1 MEKILET
8 YLAGLKVGR
17 KEVYKNMAVYP
28 LLSSYDAGLGYL
40 LLDEALTQGLIEVVE
55 ISKEGAVPELRVIN
69 NGRLMVLILDGEEL
83 VGAKQNR
90 VVNTTIVVKGGAT
103 VVIPVS
109 CVEQGRWSYRSTK
122 FATEDRMMSSR
133 LRAMKAEQV
142 NQSVREDG
150 RFRANQGVIW
160 QEIANKARRR
170 GAPSPSMA
178 MAAIYEKDRPS
189 LDEYVKHFHF
199 VDSQVGAV
207 FMINGEV
214 TGLDAFGRAETFSKT
229 FRKLLES
236 YALDAID
243 WYEPEKEHKIL
254 KSQLTAFLNASLTAD
269 TESHTAVG
277 SGIDYRLSS
286 SKVTGFALTLEER
299 ILHLSIFARLNGNNR
314 AHSPA
319 RMARFSRRSG
329 YRV

>member
-1 MEKILET
+1 MEKILEN
-8 YLAGLKVGR
+8 YLGELKVGR
-17 KEVYKNMAVYP
+17 KQAHKNMAVYP
-28 LLSSYDAGLGYL
+28 LLSSYNAGLEYL

-55 ISKEGAVPELRVIN
+55 ISKEGTVPELRVIN
-69 NGRLMVLILDGEEL
+69 NGHLMVLILDGEEL

-90 VVNTTIVVKGGAT
+90 VVNTTILVKGGST
-103 VVIPVS
+103 LVIPVS

-122 FATEDRMMSSR
+122 FATEERIMSSR

-142 NQSVREDG
+142 NQSVREEG
-150 RFRANQGVIW
+150 RFRANQGAIW
-160 QEIANKARRR
+160 QEIADRARRR

-189 LDEYVKHFHF
+189 LDEYVKHFHL

-207 FMINGEV
+207 FMINGQV
-214 TGLDAFGRAETFSKT
+214 TGLDAFGKPETFSKT

-243 WYEPEKEHKIL
+243 WYEPEKEHKTL
-254 KSQLTAFLNASLTAD
+254 KSQLTAFLNASRTAGA
-269 TESHTAVG
+269 ESHKAVG

-286 SKVTGFALTLEER
+286 SNVTGFGLTFEER
-299 ILHLSIFARLNGNNR
+299 ILHVSIFARLNRNNQTQ
-314 AHSPA
+314 SPT
-319 RMARFSRRSG
+319 RMARFSRRNR
-329 YRV
+329 YRD